1 MKKIIFTLI
10 CLATALT
17 TFAGKADPQPQTV
30 RQSDGTMITVV
41 AHGDE
46 YGNFVTTIDGAL
58 LVCEGGNFFVAQ
70 TTDKGELIST
80 GVLAHEKSQRT
91 AWEQGLVDLQDIDK
105 FAQHFESAVTKRK
118 KSEPVPANYFPHVGT
133 PKALVVL
140 VEFQDS
146 TFYWDNTKEI
156 FDSYLNGKTL
166 NPELADGTLKDNYCS
181 VAEYFNE
188 MSFGQYRPQFDLV
201 GPVKLPQK
209 LKYYGSGSDNVS
221 YLVRDAMPL
230 IADSVDFKE
239 YDLDGNGYID
249 LTYFICASYS
259 QSQNSNLTDLMWPKV
274 TTATYDTGQGVKTSR
289 VGISCELLKKPT
301 TYPTPHVTGIG
312 LFCHEF
318 SHTLGLPDLYSTTT
332 PAQMLNQT
340 YEYWDIMDGGEYTK
354 NGLYPNAYS
363 AWERESMGWMDI
375 ETLTDSQ
382 TVTLKPLSEE
392 GGKAYRIYPE
402 GNEGGK
408 HYYIVENVQN
418 KGCNSYALG
427 HGMLVYDITYNG
439 HTMTPNNNYINTKNE
454 SGATIYLS
462 NTAMTLVPADSFV
475 HMSYQV
481 DKPIYDGTKR
491 TTFNTS
497 DYANSHHADPYPGE
511 NQVTEVHR
519 EVKDVYRNVM
529 DNKYYYSTK
538 VGYTGK
544 PITNI
549 KEEVVADEDF
559 ATITFD
565 FGNVVPALVLG
576 DANDDKTVD
585 VADITAIAAYIL
597 GEEPEPFNHEA
608 ADANQD
614 GTIDVADI
622 TSTASIILGN

>member
-259 QSQNSNLTDLMWPKV
+259 QSQNSDLTDLMWPKV

-289 VGISCELLKKPT
+289 VGISCELLRKPT
-301 TYPTPHVTGIG
+301 SFRTPHVSGIG

-340 YEYWDIMDGGEYTK
+340 YEYWDLMDGGEYTK

-363 AWERESMGWMDI
+363 AWERECMGWMDI
-375 ETLTDSQ
+375 ENLTDSQ

-402 GNEGGK
+402 GEEGGK

-418 KGCNSYALG
+418 KGCNSSVLG
-427 HGMLVYDITYNG
+427 HGMLVYDITYDG
-439 HTMTPNNNYINTKNE
+439 HSMVPNNNYKKKNE

-475 HMSYQV
+475 HISYQV
-481 DKPIYDGTKR
+481 GQPIYNGTKK
-491 TTFNTS
+491 TTFDS
-497 DYANSHHADPYPGE
+497 SVYASSHYSDPYPGK
-511 NQVTEVHR
+511 NQVTEVLR

-549 KEEVVADEDF
+549 KEEIVAGDDF

-565 FGNVVPALVLG
+565 FGNVVPALILG

-597 GEEPEPFNHEA
+597 GEEPEPFNLEA

-614 GTIDVADI
+614 ESIDVADI